1 MIAPRKA
8 ARTVRFVDDYCAAD
22 EDIFPEVRSFESF
35 KYLHVGMISQIKRK
49 SLPEIA
55 KVVGLKNEQ
64 ALHHFLTES
73 PWEIKSLVERRL
85 SLTLSMLKGE
95 TFILVIDETGDKK
108 KGNSTDYV
116 SRQYIG
122 NLGKVEN
129 GIVSVNAYGVLGTI
143 VFPLTF
149 KIFKPKTTLQEGD
162 IYKTKPEL
170 AGEIIQEL
178 REIGFK
184 FEVVLADCLYGESK
198 TFRKVLD
205 ECELKYVLAVRSNHQ
220 AWTEA
225 QKDKNTEW
233 YTFDRIFANG
243 KEQVYYI
250 QEIICIGKED
260 LRYWKITKD
269 IFKERKNTTW
279 YLMTNLPGEIKQTV
293 GNTYGFRNWIEYG
306 LKQAKNE
313 LGWADFRLTN
323 YDQIQRW
330 WETVCCV
337 YLMVSW
343 HAIERELANKA
354 KTENE
359 SISSLSQKEL
369 EVYSRHEWWDF
380 TLGWK
385 STLNNLYL
393 IIQPYVFFNLLKPW
407 LDVFHIPLLKNG
419 FISLQNFMNQFHGY
433 ITFNSG

>member
-1 MIAPRKA
+1 M
-8 ARTVRFVDDYCAAD
+8 
-22 EDIFPEVRSFESF
+22 
-35 KYLHVGMISQIKRK
+35 
-49 SLPEIA
+49 
-55 KVVGLKNEQ
+55 
-64 ALHHFLTES
+64 
-73 PWEIKSLVERRL
+73 
-85 SLTLSMLKGE
+85 
-95 TFILVIDETGDKK
+95 
-108 KGNSTDYV
+108 
-116 SRQYIG
+116 
-122 NLGKVEN
+122 
-129 GIVSVNAYGVLGTI
+129 
-143 VFPLTF
+143 
-149 KIFKPKTTLQEGD
+149 
-162 IYKTKPEL
+162 
-170 AGEIIQEL
+170 
-178 REIGFK
+178 
-184 FEVVLADCLYGESK
+184 
-198 TFRKVLD
+198 D

-225 QKDKNTEW
+225 EKDKNTEW

-250 QEIICIGKED
+250 QEIICSGQED

-323 YDQIQRW
+323 YDQIQKW
-330 WETVCCV
+330 WEIVCCV

-354 KTENE
+354 KTEQE
-359 SISSLSQKEL
+359 SISSLSQKEP
-369 EVYSRHEWWDF
+369 EVYNRHEWWNF

-385 STLNNLYL
+385 STLSNLYL

-419 FISLQNFMNQFHGY
+419 FISLQNFMNQFQGY

>member
-8 ARTVRFVDDYCAAD
+8 ARTVQFVDDYCAAY

-64 ALHHFLTES
+64 ALHHLLTES
-73 PWEIKSLVERRL
+73 PWKINRLVERRL

-129 GIVSVNAYGVLGTI
+129 GLVSVNAYGVLGTI

-178 REIGFK
+178 RKIGFK

-225 QKDKNTEW
+225 QKDKNTDW

-250 QEIICIGKED
+250 QEIICSGQED

-323 YDQIQRW
+323 YDQIQKW
-330 WETVCCV
+330 WEIVCCV

-354 KTENE
+354 KTEQE
-359 SISSLSQKEL
+359 SISSLSQKEP
-369 EVYSRHEWWDF
+369 EVYSRHEWWNF

-385 STLNNLYL
+385 STLSNLYL

-419 FISLQNFMNQFHGY
+419 FISLQNFMNQFQGY

>member
-8 ARTVRFVDDYCAAD
+8 ARTVHFVDDYCAVY

-35 KYLHVGMISQIKRK
+35 KYLHVGMISKIKRK

-55 KVVGLKNEQ
+55 KVVGIDNEQ
-64 ALHHFLTES
+64 SLHHFLTDS
-73 PWEIKSLVERRL
+73 PWDIKLLVQRRL
-85 SLTLSMLKGE
+85 SLILSMLKGE
-95 TFILVIDETGDKK
+95 SFILIIDETGDKK
-108 KGNSTDYV
+108 KGHSTDYV

-129 GIVSVNAYGVLGTI
+129 GLVSVNAYGVLGTI

-149 KIFKPKTTLQEGD
+149 KIFKPKTTLKEED
-162 IYKTKPEL
+162 TYKTKPEL

-178 REIGFK
+178 RELGFK

-220 AWTEA
+220 AWSEVS
-225 QKDKNTEW
+225 NIENSVW
-233 YTFDRIFANG
+233 HTFDRIFANG
-243 KEQVYYI
+243 KEQIYYI
-250 QEIICIGKED
+250 QEIICPGEEE

-269 IFKERKNTTW
+269 ILKERKNTTW
-279 YLMTNLPGEIKQTV
+279 YLMTNLPGEIKQIV

-313 LGWADFRLTN
+313 LGWADFRLTS
-323 YDQIQRW
+323 YAQIQRW
-330 WETVCCV
+330 WEIICCV

-343 HAIERELANKA
+343 HAIERNLANKA
-354 KTENE
+354 QTENE
-359 SISSLSQKEL
+359 NVPPLSQKEP
-369 EVYSRHEWWDF
+369 EVYSRHEWWSF

-385 STLNNLYL
+385 STLNNLHL

-407 LDVFHIPLLKNG
+407 LDIFNIPLLKSG
-419 FISLQNFMNQFHGY
+419 FLSLQNIMNQFQGY
-433 ITFNSG
+433 MTFNSG

>member
-8 ARTVRFVDDYCAAD
+8 ARTVQFVDDYCAAY

-73 PWEIKSLVERRL
+73 PWEINRLVERRL

-149 KIFKPKTTLQEGD
+149 KIFKPKTTLIEGD

-178 REIGFK
+178 RKIGFK

-225 QKDKNTEW
+225 EKDKNTEW

-250 QEIICIGKED
+250 QEIICSGQED

-323 YDQIQRW
+323 YDQIQKW
-330 WETVCCV
+330 WEIVCCV

-354 KTENE
+354 KTEQE
-359 SISSLSQKEL
+359 SISSLSQKEP
-369 EVYSRHEWWDF
+369 EVYNRHEWWNF

-385 STLNNLYL
+385 STLSNLYL

-419 FISLQNFMNQFHGY
+419 FISLQNFMNQFQGY

>member
-1 MIAPRKA
+1 MRHI
-8 ARTVRFVDDYCAAD
+8 
-22 EDIFPEVRSFESF
+22 ENIFPEVRSFESF

-64 ALHHFLTES
+64 SLHHFLTES
-73 PWEIKSLVERRL
+73 SWEIKGLVERRL

-95 TFILVIDETGDKK
+95 TFILLIDETVDKK

-129 GIVSVNAYGVLGTI
+129 GLVSVNAYGVLGTI

-149 KIFKPKTTLQEGD
+149 KIFKPKTTLTEGD

-220 AWTEA
+220 AWAEA
-225 QKDKNTEW
+225 EKEKNTEW

-250 QEIICIGKED
+250 QEIICSGRED

-269 IFKERKNTTW
+269 IFK
-279 YLMTNLPGEIKQTV
+279 
-293 GNTYGFRNWIEYG
+293 
-306 LKQAKNE
+306 
-313 LGWADFRLTN
+313 D
-323 YDQIQRW
+323 
-330 WETVCCV
+330 
-337 YLMVSW
+337 
-343 HAIERELANKA
+343 
-354 KTENE
+354 
-359 SISSLSQKEL
+359 
-369 EVYSRHEWWDF
+369 
-380 TLGWK
+380 
-385 STLNNLYL
+385 
-393 IIQPYVFFNLLKPW
+393 
-407 LDVFHIPLLKNG
+407 
-419 FISLQNFMNQFHGY
+419 
-433 ITFNSG
+433 